1 MKSLKQT
8 KILFGFELSM
18 MDKAIEMQHA
28 KNEFQDLKNEEL
40 RMKNKEK
47 EFSFGVEFP
56 KYEEM
61 FSSDFDKQV
70 SVSKDLKPTAKK
82 EEKIDEKLKET
93 VENDQLFKLF
103 DDIFNPNKNKEI
115 IDEIMKDKRFPS
127 GGILVGI
134 GKKRPNGE
142 KDDYDCPACVLRR
155 TLEGKERGFN
165 Y

>member
-8 KILFGFELSM
+8 KILFGFGLSM
-18 MDKAIEMQHA
+18 MDKAIEMQNA
-28 KNEFQDLKNEEL
+28 KNKFQELKNEEIRL
-40 RMKNKEK
+40 QSTQIKGEIL
-47 EFSFGVEFP
+47 E
-56 KYEEM
+56 
-61 FSSDFDKQV
+61 
-70 SVSKDLKPTAKK
+70 LKSPFNEDET
-82 EEKIDEKLKET
+82 IDEKLKAE
-93 VENDQLFKLF
+93 VENDPLFKLF

-142 KDDYDCPACVLRR
+142 KDDCDCPACVLRR

-165 Y
+165 D

>member
-1 MKSLKQT
+1 MKSQKQA
-8 KILFGFELSM
+8 KILFGFGLSM

-28 KNEFQDLKNEEL
+28 KNKFQELKNEEIRL
-40 RMKNKEK
+40 QSTQIKGEIL
-47 EFSFGVEFP
+47 E
-56 KYEEM
+56 
-61 FSSDFDKQV
+61 
-70 SVSKDLKPTAKK
+70 LKSPFN
-82 EEKIDEKLKET
+82 EDEPIDEKLKAE
-93 VENDQLFKLF
+93 VENDPLFKLF

-142 KDDYDCPACVLRR
+142 KDDCDCPACLFRR

-165 Y
+165 D

>member
-8 KILFGFELSM
+8 KILFGFGLSM
-18 MDKAIEMQHA
+18 MDKAIEMQNA
-28 KNEFQDLKNEEL
+28 KNKFQELKNEEIRL
-40 RMKNKEK
+40 QSTQIKGEIL
-47 EFSFGVEFP
+47 E
-56 KYEEM
+56 
-61 FSSDFDKQV
+61 
-70 SVSKDLKPTAKK
+70 LKSPFN
-82 EEKIDEKLKET
+82 EDEPIDEKLKSE

-142 KDDYDCPACVLRR
+142 KDDCDCPACVLRR

-165 Y
+165 D

>member
-8 KILFGFELSM
+8 KILFGFGLSM
-18 MDKAIEMQHA
+18 MDKAIEMQNA
-28 KNEFQDLKNEEL
+28 KNKFQELKNEEIRL
-40 RMKNKEK
+40 QSTQIKGEILELKSPFNKDE
-47 EFSFGVEFP
+47 P
-56 KYEEM
+56 
-61 FSSDFDKQV
+61 
-70 SVSKDLKPTAKK
+70 
-82 EEKIDEKLKET
+82 IDEKLKSE

-142 KDDYDCPACVLRR
+142 KDDCDCPACVLRR
-155 TLEGKERGFN
+155 TFEGKERGFN
-165 Y
+165 D